1 MPGGLQGAAQFAEV
15 VDFAVADDG
24 DVARFIKN
32 GLSPAGKVN
41 DAQTAHAERRAGCAC
56 GGDEQAFA
64 VRSAMRHGRHH
75 SADKRFRS
83 EEHTSELQ
91 SRLHLVCR
99 LLLEKKKN
107 SEYVCTVADLTQ
119 IS

>member
-64 VRSAMRHGRHH
+64 VRSAMR
-75 SADKRFRS
+75 S

-99 LLLEKKKN
+99 LLLEKQTDVHDP
-107 SEYVCTVADLTQ
+107 SFPATTHREERW
-119 IS
+119 S